1 MQAKHKYRVQVYLG
15 KELYEKLEE
24 MSNFMGVPISTATKL
39 ILNTGFEFGTMME
52 KAVLKTVSNNM
63 GVSNGKE

>member
-15 KELYEKLEE
+15 KELYERLEE
-24 MSNFMGVPISTATKL
+24 MAKFMGVPISTATKL

-52 KAVLKTVSNNM
+52 KAVLKNVVNNLGESNA
-63 GVSNGKE
+63 KE

>member
-15 KELYEKLEE
+15 KELYERLEE
-24 MSNFMGVPISTATKL
+24 IAKFMGVPISTATKL

-52 KAVLKTVSNNM
+52 KAVLKNVVNNM
-63 GVSNGKE
+63 GAPSGKE

>member
-15 KELYEKLEE
+15 KELYERLEE
-24 MSNFMGVPISTATKL
+24 MAKFMGVPISTATKL

-52 KAVLKTVSNNM
+52 KAVLKNVVNNM
-63 GVSNGKE
+63 GAPSGKE

>member
-15 KELYEKLEE
+15 KELYERLEE
-24 MSNFMGVPISTATKL
+24 IAKFMGVPISTATKL

-52 KAVLKTVSNNM
+52 KAVLKGVENM
-63 GVSNGKE
+63 GVSNGK

>member
-15 KELYEKLEE
+15 KELYERLEE
-24 MSNFMGVPISTATKL
+24 IAKFMGVPISTATKL

-52 KAVLKTVSNNM
+52 KAVLKNVVNNI
-63 GVSNGKE
+63 GAPSGKE